1 MEKRLADAYDIK
13 HMASVAS
20 FFVSRVDT
28 KVDKL
33 LDKVG
38 TPEAKALQGKI
49 GIANAKM
56 AYQRFKEI
64 FHSERWSHLAD
75 RGAHVQRVLYG
86 STGTKNPDYPD
97 VMYVNNLIGADTV
110 NTIPPETLAA
120 FLDHGTAALT
130 IENDLDEARAQ
141 LDRLA
146 NLGINLDDVT
156 RELLDEGV
164 QNFVKPY
171 DSLLR
176 VISEK
181 SAELIAH

>member
-13 HMASVAS
+13 HIASVAS

-33 LDKVG
+33 LDKLG
-38 TPEAKALQGKI
+38 TPQAKALKGRI

-64 FHSERWSHLAD
+64 FHSERWSHLAE
-75 RGAHVQRVLYG
+75 RGAHIQRVLYG
-86 STGTKNPDYPD
+86 STGTKNPDYSD
-97 VMYVNNLIGADTV
+97 VMYVENLIGPDTV

-130 IENDLDEARAQ
+130 LENGIAEARASLEQ
-141 LDRLA
+141 LQE
-146 NLGINLDDVT
+146 LGIDLEAVT
-156 RELLDEGV
+156 RELLDEAV
-164 QNFVKPY
+164 QKFVEPY
-171 DSLLR
+171 DSLMNT
-176 VISEK
+176 IAEK